1 MKNLQNIGLTF
12 IFLTSIILVISC
24 TKSNAATTKKE
35 VESAIKIAQKQTMN
49 LFVTHGHCSTPFTGN
64 VTDLNI
70 DIPVRLDFGNPL
82 ENMKISF
89 DLDPNSFMVCKGED
103 VTQKIKTPGLFINEK
118 NEKITFRTTQVFTM
132 GIDWYQVNG
141 IMSIK
146 GIEKEVQLLVTGIR
160 NPNETKTHLL
170 ILQGQV
176 NLLDWGI
183 DYDLIVNGESLDV
196 PTKMLHLNMTIKI
209 S

>member
-1 MKNLQNIGLTF
+1 MKNIKNIGFT
-12 IFLTSIILVISC
+12 IIISALLIVVISC

-35 VESAIKIAQKQTMN
+35 VASVVKIAQKQTMN
-49 LFVTHGHCSTPFTGN
+49 MFVTHGHCSTPFTGN
-64 VTDLNI
+64 VTDLNV
-70 DIPVRLDFGNPL
+70 DIPVRLDAGNPL

-89 DLDPNSFMVCKGED
+89 DVDPNSFVVCKGEEL
-103 VTQKIKTPGLFINEK
+103 TSKIKTSGLFINEK

-160 NPNETKTHLL
+160 NPNETKTQLL

-196 PTKMLHLNMTIKI
+196 PTKMLHINMTIKM

>member
-1 MKNLQNIGLTF
+1 MKNIKNIGFT
-12 IFLTSIILVISC
+12 IIISALLIVVTSC
-24 TKSNAATTKKE
+24 TKSNAATTKNE
-35 VESAIKIAQKQTMN
+35 VTSVVKIAQKQTMN
-49 LFVTHGHCSTPFTGN
+49 MFVTHGHCSTPFTGN
-64 VTDLNI
+64 VTDLNV
-70 DIPVRLDFGNPL
+70 DIPIRIAEGNPL

-89 DLDPNSFMVCKGED
+89 DVDPNSFMVCKGED

-146 GIEKEVQLLVTGIR
+146 GIEKEVRFFATGIR
-160 NPNETKTHLL
+160 GPKETMASLL
-170 ILQGQV
+170 ILEGQV

-183 DYDLIVNGESLDV
+183 DYDLIVEGESLDV
-196 PTKMLHLNMTIKI
+196 PTKMLHINMTIKM